1 MPDDQSRAR
10 VHRGRIRDA
19 RGRTVTQLD
28 PVVLRLLLRDD
39 PIDRDTLE
47 RIVGEKGVGLRPYQV
62 AQIAFGA
69 VFVVAVTVVVVSKHL
84 AGTPWSALLRRS
96 VPLLYLFVLPFF
108 VWSRAKKMRSSR
120 IAAAMLKH
128 RRCPHCGYDIR
139 GLPVDPSDGAA
150 VCPECACAWQLRG
163 KTE

>member
-1 MPDDQSRAR
+1 MSDDRSSAR

-28 PVVLRLLLRDD
+28 PVVLRLLRRDD
-39 PIDRDTLE
+39 LIDHDTLA

-62 AQIAFGA
+62 AQIAFAA
-69 VFVVAVTVVVVSKHL
+69 VFIVVVAGVVVSKHL
-84 AGTPWSALLRRS
+84 AGTPWSVLLRRS

-108 VWSRAKKMRSSR
+108 VWGRAKKMRSSR

-128 RRCPHCGYDIR
+128 GRCPHCGYDV
-139 GLPVDPSDGAA
+139 GHASPDAFDGVT
-150 VCPECACAWQLRG
+150 VCPECGCGWRI
-163 KTE
+163 